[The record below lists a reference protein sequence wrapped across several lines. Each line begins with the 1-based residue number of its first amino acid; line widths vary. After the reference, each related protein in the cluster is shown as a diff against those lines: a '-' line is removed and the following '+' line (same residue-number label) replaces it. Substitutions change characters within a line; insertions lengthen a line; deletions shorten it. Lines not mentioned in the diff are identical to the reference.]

1 MKSQETPLATP
12 HKSLTIDQT
21 PVVKLLLQAT
31 LAPFHFC
38 LQQDPESNQPIQS
51 RNRSWRSN
59 NHELLTNTPT
69 VPQSCQTTPT
79 YEITYN
85 LKART
90 PMPTHIQLKNHKLLV
105 QGR

>member
-1 MKSQETPLATP
+1 MKSQETPQATP
-12 HKSLTIDQT
+12 LKSLTIDQT

-31 LAPFHFC
+31 LAPFHVC
-38 LQQDPESNQPIQS
+38 LQQDSELDQPIQS

-79 YEITYN
+79 YKITYN
-85 LKART
+85 LNTKT
-90 PMPTHIQLKNHKLLV
+90 PMPTHIQLNNHKLLA
-105 QGR
+105 Q